1 VNHRQVLVVENEQIV
16 ALDLEMFLGSMG
28 YDVALATTGE
38 GAVEA
43 AGRLKPDV
51 VLMDIRLDGDLDGIQ
66 AAERIRKESE
76 IPVVFL
82 TAYADH
88 QTIER
93 AARVDPSGYIVKPFN
108 EKDLAA
114 ILHLAL
120 HRPRFQRRTMMGAPQ
135 ISAEEA
141 GGGDPPQDG
150 GIRAVPVVRI
160 GDLSID
166 SIHRRVL
173 RRGTEIQLTKKE
185 FDILECLAE
194 HPGVPVSSE
203 TLLTRVWGPQFVHYI
218 QTLRVHLGNLRQK
231 IEGGDSSSGIRIEAV
246 RGVGYRLIESGLTYL
261 DRISQTN

>member
-1 VNHRQVLVVENEQIV
+1 VNHRQVLVVEDEQIV
-16 ALDLEMFLGSMG
+16 ALDLEVFLGTMG

-43 AGRLKPDV
+43 ASQLNPDV
-51 VLMDIRLDGDLDGIQ
+51 VLMDIRLAGGLDGIQ
-66 AAERIRKESE
+66 AAERIREDAE

-82 TAYADH
+82 TAYTDH

-114 ILHLAL
+114 IIHLAL
-120 HRPRFQRRTMMGAPQ
+120 HRGRSQNRAF
-135 ISAEEA
+135 AEGQPIGVPEA
-141 GGGDPPQDG
+141 RGGDPPRKES
-150 GIRAVPVVRI
+150 IRNPSVVRI

-166 SIHRRVL
+166 FINRRVF
-173 RRGTEIQLTKKE
+173 RQGTELRLTKKE
-185 FDILECLAE
+185 FDILQCLAE
-194 HPGVPVSSE
+194 RPGLPVSSE
-203 TLLTRVWGPQFVHYI
+203 ALLTRVWGPQFVHYV

-231 IEGGDSSSGIRIEAV
+231 IDGDSSSGIRIEAV

-261 DRISQTN
+261 DHISQTN

>member
-1 VNHRQVLVVENEQIV
+1 MNLRQVLVVEDEQIV
-16 ALDLEMFLGSMG
+16 ALDLEMFLGTMG

-66 AAERIRKESE
+66 AAERIRKEAE

-93 AARVDPSGYIVKPFN
+93 AAQVDPSGYIVKPFS

-120 HRPRFQRRTMMGAPQ
+120 HRPRIQRRTFVGGPQ
-135 ISAEEA
+135 SGVEEA
-141 GGGDPPQDG
+141 RGGDSPHEE
-150 GIRAVPVVRI
+150 GIRVASVVRI
-160 GDLSID
+160 GDLRID
-166 SIHRRVL
+166 FIHRRVFQ
-173 RRGTEIQLTKKE
+173 GETEIQLTKKE
-185 FDILECLAE
+185 FGILQCLAE

-203 TLLTRVWGPQFVHYI
+203 ALLARVWGPLFVHYT

-231 IEGGDSSSGIRIEAV
+231 IAGDSGARIQIESV
-246 RGVGYRLIESGLTYL
+246 RGFGYRLIESGLTYL
-261 DRISQTN
+261 EHISRTN

>member
-1 VNHRQVLVVENEQIV
+1 MNLRQVLVVEDEQIV
-16 ALDLEMFLGSMG
+16 ALDLEMFLGTMG
-28 YDVALATTGE
+28 YDVALETTGE

-66 AAERIRKESE
+66 AAERIRKEAE

-114 ILHLAL
+114 IIHLAL
-120 HRPRFQRRTMMGAPQ
+120 HRPRSQRRTV
-135 ISAEEA
+135 A
-141 GGGDPPQDG
+141 GGPQTGVREAQG
-150 GIRAVPVVRI
+150 GVSPHEEGVRVASVVRI
-160 GDLSID
+160 GDLRID

-203 TLLTRVWGPQFVHYI
+203 ALLTRVWGPQFVHYI

-231 IEGGDSSSGIRIEAV
+231 IEGDSSSGIRIEAV
-246 RGVGYRLIESGLTYL
+246 RGVGYRLIEAGLTYL
-261 DRISQTN
+261 DHVH

>member
-1 VNHRQVLVVENEQIV
+1 VNHRQVLVVEDEQIV
-16 ALDLEMFLGSMG
+16 ALDLEMFLGTMG

-38 GAVEA
+38 DAVEA

-66 AAERIRKESE
+66 AAERIRKEAE

-82 TAYADH
+82 TAYTDH

-114 ILHLAL
+114 IIHLAL
-120 HRPRFQRRTMMGAPQ
+120 HRPRTQRRTLGSGPQ
-135 ISAEEA
+135 TTVQQAQ
-141 GGGDPPQDG
+141 GGGSPHEE
-150 GIRAVPVVRI
+150 GIRVASVVRI
-160 GDLSID
+160 GDLRID
-166 SIHRRVL
+166 SVHRQVF

-185 FDILECLAE
+185 FDVLECLAE

-203 TLLTRVWGPQFVHYI
+203 ALLTRVWGPQFVHYI
-218 QTLRVHLGNLRQK
+218 QTLRVHLGHLRQK
-231 IEGGDSSSGIRIEAV
+231 IEGHSFSGIRIEAV
-246 RGVGYRLIESGLTYL
+246 RGVGYRLVEAGLTDL
-261 DRISQTN
+261 EQISRTN